1 MCGYTYTLPILYFSH
16 SLNGYHGWIPKISQ
30 ENPKKTLVFVIF
42 CNQWD
47 FPFKVETPNVD
58 VGIPQYY
65 QWDFPMLLVGFSN
78 LTSGFP
84 SVVSGIFQFGFGI
97 FQFDIGIFQSLWW
110 DFQFS
115 FGIFQF
121 DIGIFQF
128 DIGIFQCFW
137 WDFPNL
143 HWNSPNMGYPI
154 ELGIPQVTW
163 NIPCCNGIS
172 HVARILRRPT
182 FSLGFPKIIL
192 AVYNQ
197 EKRTELRIRSTVTL
211 SI

>member
-1 MCGYTYTLPILYFSH
+1 MAIMKAIVPQVGESQ
-16 SLNGYHGWIPKISQ
+16 KISQ

-97 FQFDIGIFQSLWW
+97 FQFDIGIFQ
-110 DFQFS
+110 
-115 FGIFQF
+115 
-121 DIGIFQF
+121 
-128 DIGIFQCFW
+128 CFW
-137 WDFPNL
+137 WDFPIQL
-143 HWNSPNMGYPI
+143 WDFPIRHWDFPMFLVGPV
-154 ELGIPQVTW
+154 GTFR
-163 NIPCCNGIS
+163 CIS
-172 HVARILRRPT
+172 VYRP
-182 FSLGFPKIIL
+182 
-192 AVYNQ
+192 
-197 EKRTELRIRSTVTL
+197 
-211 SI
+211 

>member
-1 MCGYTYTLPILYFSH
+1 MAIMKAIVPQVGESQ
-16 SLNGYHGWIPKISQ
+16 KISQ

-97 FQFDIGIFQSLWW
+97 FQFDIGIFQ
-110 DFQFS
+110 
-115 FGIFQF
+115 
-121 DIGIFQF
+121 
-128 DIGIFQCFW
+128 CFW

-143 HWNSPNMGYPI
+143 HWNLPNMGYPI

-192 AVYNQ
+192 AVQ
-197 EKRTELRIRSTVTL
+197 EVR
-211 SI
+211 

>member
-1 MCGYTYTLPILYFSH
+1 MAIMNAIVPQAGESQ
-16 SLNGYHGWIPKISQ
+16 KISQ

-121 DIGIFQF
+121 E
-128 DIGIFQCFW
+128 IGIFQCFW

-192 AVYNQ
+192 AVYSYHGVSQ
-197 EKRTELRIRSTVTL
+197 VPSLKVVIGYIIIFCSVFMK
-211 SI
+211 